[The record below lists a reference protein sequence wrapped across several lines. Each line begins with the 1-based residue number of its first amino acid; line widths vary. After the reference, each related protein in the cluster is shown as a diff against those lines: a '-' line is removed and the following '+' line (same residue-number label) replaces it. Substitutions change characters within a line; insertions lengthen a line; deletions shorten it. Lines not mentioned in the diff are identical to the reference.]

1 MANILLSCRN
11 RASAVPYAAA
21 LEKCGC
27 RVLTADESCIGWA
40 DALVLGGG
48 ADLSPKYY
56 RYRGPVERIHI
67 ESEERDA
74 LEFELVR
81 EYMAR
86 ARPILG
92 ICRGAQLLAAALGGT
107 LIEDIPAWRSA
118 EGSHVRVR
126 HMGHI
131 HTVETAPG
139 SMINSVLGRQS
150 AVNSFHHQAV
160 RHPGP
165 FLKAT
170 ARAPDGVIEAVEHIS
185 AQIFGV
191 QWHPE
196 RMPGRAGIGIF
207 EYFCRAARGKV

>member
-1 MANILLSCRN
+1 MANILLSCKN
-11 RASAVPYAAA
+11 RDSAGAYIAA
-21 LEKCGC
+21 LERCGC
-27 RVLTADESCIGWA
+27 RAAAADEGCTGWA
-40 DALVLGGG
+40 DALLLGGG
-48 ADLSPKYY
+48 ADISPKYY
-56 RYRGPVERIHI
+56 RYRGPIERIHI
-67 ESEERDA
+67 ESEKRDA

-86 ARPILG
+86 GRPILG
-92 ICRGAQLLAAALGGT
+92 ICRGAQVLAAALGGT

-118 EGSHVRVR
+118 EGRHVRVR

-139 SMINSVLGRQS
+139 SMINAVLGRQA

-165 FLKAT
+165 YFKAT
-170 ARAPDGVIEAVEHIS
+170 ARAPDGVIEAIEHLS
-185 AQIFGV
+185 APVFGV

-196 RMPGRAGIGIF
+196 RMPGEAGTRLF
-207 EYFCRAARGKV
+207 EYFCRAARGKR